1 MINIADILKARVLV
15 VDDDR
20 DAADTIVLTL
30 RSWGY
35 DHVEACTDPELVPGL
50 HREKPYDLIV
60 LDLLMPGKHG
70 FQVMEDLKAFER
82 DGYLPVLAIT
92 GDGSHRLTA
101 LRLGARDVMRKPV
114 DLDELQLRV
123 RNQLE
128 VRLLYRQLEARNR
141 GTTLPQDQDPG

>member
-1 MINIADILKARVLV
+1 MINVADILQARILV

-50 HREKPYDLIV
+50 HRDKPYDLIV
-60 LDLLMPGKHG
+60 LDLVMPWMHG
-70 FQVMEDLKAFER
+70 FQVMENLKAFER

-92 GDGSHRLTA
+92 GDGTQRLTA

-128 VRLLYRQLEARNR
+128 VRLLYKQLEAENR
-141 GTTLPQDQDPG
+141 GMTLPLDEDAG

>member
-1 MINIADILKARVLV
+1 MINIADILKARILV

-35 DHVEACTDPELVPGL
+35 DHVEACCDPELVPGL
-50 HREKPYDLIV
+50 HRDKPYDLIV
-60 LDLLMPGKHG
+60 LDLVMPGMHG
-70 FQVMEDLKAFER
+70 FQVMENLKAFER
-82 DGYLPVLAIT
+82 DGYLPVLAVT
-92 GDGSHRLTA
+92 GDGTQRLTA

-128 VRLLYRQLEARNR
+128 VRLLYKQLQAENR
-141 GTTLPQDQDPG
+141 GMTLPLDGDAG

>member
-1 MINIADILKARVLV
+1 MINIADILQARILV

-35 DHVEACTDPELVPGL
+35 DHAEACTDPELVPGL

-60 LDLLMPGKHG
+60 LDLVMPGMHG

-92 GDGSHRLTA
+92 GEGTQKLTA

-128 VRLLYRQLEARNR
+128 VRLLYKQLESENR
-141 GTTLPQDQDPG
+141 GLALQLDEEAG

>member
-1 MINIADILKARVLV
+1 MINVADILKARILV

-35 DHVEACTDPELVPGL
+35 EQVEACTDPELVPGL
-50 HREKPYDLIV
+50 HRENPYDLIV
-60 LDLLMPGKHG
+60 LDLRMPGMHG
-70 FQVMEDLKAFER
+70 FQVMEQLKPSER

-92 GDGSHRLTA
+92 GDPSQRLAA

-123 RNQLE
+123 RNLVE
-128 VRLLYRQLEARNR
+128 VRLLYRQLAAAAA
-141 GTTLPQDQDPG
+141 T

>member
-1 MINIADILKARVLV
+1 MINVADILQARILV

-50 HREKPYDLIV
+50 HRDKPYDLIV
-60 LDLLMPGKHG
+60 LDLVMPGMHG
-70 FQVMEDLKAFER
+70 FQVMENLKAFER

-92 GDGSHRLTA
+92 GDGTQRLTA

-128 VRLLYRQLEARNR
+128 VRLLYKQLEAENR
-141 GTTLPQDQDPG
+141 GMTLPLDEDAG

>member
-60 LDLLMPGKHG
+60 LDLLMPGMHG

-92 GDGSHRLTA
+92 GHGSHRLTA

-141 GTTLPQDQDPG
+141 GTTLPPGQDPG

>member
-141 GTTLPQDQDPG
+141 GTSLPPDQDPG

>member
-1 MINIADILKARVLV
+1 MINVADILKARILV

-35 DHVEACTDPELVPGL
+35 DHVEACTDPETVPGL
-50 HREKPYDLIV
+50 HRVNPYDLIV
-60 LDLLMPGKHG
+60 LDLVMPGMHG
-70 FQVMEDLKAFER
+70 FEVMENLKAFER

-92 GDGSHRLTA
+92 GDGTQRLTA
-101 LRLGARDVMRKPV
+101 LRRGARDVMRKPV

-128 VRLLYRQLEARNR
+128 VRLLYKQLEAENR
-141 GTTLPQDQDPG
+141 GMTLPLDEDAG